1 MSQRSSFE
9 IAALASAAMPTL
21 TVATTRRS
29 EQFVLSGDKD
39 GITTAV
45 VTDTAGEEYDAS
57 ICDTAD
63 GKERLKARAR
73 AAYVLDNTHEPS
85 ALGFQLDQLKV
96 FVPGDDPT
104 DATGN
109 TAVLITPHINGDAFQ
124 LSGLTEAQCAAAGTS
139 IGAIH
144 RLRGKFIVNA
154 RYPAHASAQIH
165 QQLEQWIT
173 SLKAAGHI
181 PGEILKNWTS
191 IISNENLWNFRS
203 CPVHGGFSDG
213 DILFTSTGVSGIRH
227 WEDMQINDPAR
238 DLAWIFTELDP
249 TRRNSVIAAYARI
262 MGKRMDDMI
271 MLRAGLW
278 VQMSQVG
285 DFIRALER
293 ADTQK
298 IMRFKSQV
306 ESLAHEISLL
316 NPSGS
321 SPSADPSTLTVG
333 DLLSSSGGRAGAH
346 SQPHRTNP
354 GAPHGPSDKGSSPDR
369 DSAPGQEDTRLDE
382 ESPLPE
388 ASSRQGY
395 SRFVADS
402 GIRTPAGSSFD
413 PGDGSRSSES
423 LLAGDDSDNTVVG
436 LSASSSRRTPHSSAF
451 LGRDRHR
458 NGQPPAPKG
467 LQHHQVA
474 WNSVPEDSQGF
485 RFTTSDDTPA
495 ADGGNGHVE
504 QLFSSSADDEET
516 AAIPHIDK
524 IREGLENHSA
534 PRDPDDTGEQEI
546 FNARLLQEA
555 PAQRPDTANGTIKTA
570 ASSNDTADSSTV
582 AGNDDT
588 DTGDNSDA
596 DSSDSIFKID
606 DSPDGIATETF
617 IAQHVQE
624 RQEDGENPRQEK
636 RSG

>member
-333 DLLSSSGGRAGAH
+333 DLLSSSGVQAGAR
-346 SQPHRTNP
+346 SQPHHTNP
-354 GAPHGPSDKGSSPDR
+354 GAPHDPSDRGSSPDR

-382 ESPLPE
+382 ESPL
-388 ASSRQGY
+388 
-395 SRFVADS
+395 
-402 GIRTPAGSSFD
+402 
-413 PGDGSRSSES
+413 
-423 LLAGDDSDNTVVG
+423 AGDDSDNTVAG
-436 LSASSSRRTPHSSAF
+436 MSASPSRGTPHSSIP
-451 LGRDRHR
+451 LGRDGNR

-474 WNSVPEDSQGF
+474 WNSIPEDSQGF

-516 AAIPHIDK
+516 AAIPHIGK
-524 IREGLENHSA
+524 IQEGLENHSA

-555 PAQRPDTANGTIKTA
+555 SVQEPDTDNGTVK
-570 ASSNDTADSSTV
+570 TADSGNDV

-588 DTGDNSDA
+588 ADSNTA
-596 DSSDSIFKID
+596 DSSGGIFQID

-617 IAQHVQE
+617 IAQHMQE
-624 RQEDGENPRQEK
+624 SPADGEDTRQGKRSAEDGMSR
-636 RSG
+636 

>member
-39 GITTAV
+39 DITTAV
-45 VTDTAGEEYDAS
+45 VADTAGEEYDAS

-124 LSGLTEAQCAAAGTS
+124 LSDLTEAQCAAAGTS

-154 RYPAHASAQIH
+154 HYPAHASAQIH

-262 MGKRMDDMI
+262 MGRRMDDMI

-333 DLLSSSGGRAGAH
+333 DLLSSSGVQAGAH

-354 GAPHGPSDKGSSPDR
+354 GTPHGPSDKGSSPDR
-369 DSAPGQEDTRLDE
+369 GSAPGQEDTRLGE
-382 ESPLPE
+382 KSP
-388 ASSRQGY
+388 
-395 SRFVADS
+395 
-402 GIRTPAGSSFD
+402 
-413 PGDGSRSSES
+413 
-423 LLAGDDSDNTVVG
+423 LAGDDSDNTVAG
-436 LSASSSRRTPHSSAF
+436 LSASSSRGTPHSSAF
-451 LGRDRHR
+451 LGRDGHR

-516 AAIPHIDK
+516 AAIPHIGK
-524 IREGLENHSA
+524 IQEGLENHSA
-534 PRDPDDTGEQEI
+534 LRDPDDTGEQEI

-555 PAQRPDTANGTIKTA
+555 PAQGPDTANGTIKTA

-588 DTGDNSDA
+588 GNSNTA
-596 DSSDSIFKID
+596 DSSGGIFQID

-617 IAQHVQE
+617 IAQHMQE
-624 RQEDGENPRQEK
+624 SPADGEDTRQGKRSAEDGMNR
-636 RSG
+636 

>member
-39 GITTAV
+39 DITTAV
-45 VTDTAGEEYDAS
+45 VADTAGEEYDAS

-154 RYPAHASAQIH
+154 HYPAHASAQIH

-213 DILFTSTGVSGIRH
+213 DILFTSTGISGIRH

-262 MGKRMDDMI
+262 MGRRMDDMI

-333 DLLSSSGGRAGAH
+333 DLLSSSGVQAGAR
-346 SQPHRTNP
+346 SQPHHTNP
-354 GAPHGPSDKGSSPDR
+354 GAPHDPSDRGSSPDR

-382 ESPLPE
+382 ESPL
-388 ASSRQGY
+388 
-395 SRFVADS
+395 
-402 GIRTPAGSSFD
+402 
-413 PGDGSRSSES
+413 
-423 LLAGDDSDNTVVG
+423 AGDDSDNTVAG
-436 LSASSSRRTPHSSAF
+436 MSASPSRGTPHSSIP
-451 LGRDRHR
+451 LGRDGNR

-474 WNSVPEDSQGF
+474 WNSIPEDSQGF

-504 QLFSSSADDEET
+504 QLFSSSADDEKT
-516 AAIPHIDK
+516 AAIPHIGK
-524 IREGLENHSA
+524 IQEGLENHSA

-555 PAQRPDTANGTIKTA
+555 SVQEPDTDNGTVK
-570 ASSNDTADSSTV
+570 TADSGNDV

-588 DTGDNSDA
+588 ADSNTA
-596 DSSDSIFKID
+596 DSSGGIFQID

-617 IAQHVQE
+617 IAQHMQE
-624 RQEDGENPRQEK
+624 SPADGEDTRQGKRSAEDGMSR
-636 RSG
+636 

>member
-1 MSQRSSFE
+1 
-9 IAALASAAMPTL
+9 MPTL

-39 GITTAV
+39 DITTAV
-45 VTDTAGEEYDAS
+45 VADTAGEEYDAS

-154 RYPAHASAQIH
+154 HYPAHASAQIH

-333 DLLSSSGGRAGAH
+333 DLLSSSGVKAGAR

-369 DSAPGQEDTRLDE
+369 GSAPMQEDTRLGK

-388 ASSRQGY
+388 ASSRHGY
-395 SRFVADS
+395 SRFVAPPPAAALIPGMAAGAPKALS
-402 GIRTPAGSSFD
+402 PMTAATAQQQGCPLHLHAALRTAQSLWAEMGIETGSLLRLKACSTTRLRGIRYLKIHRASVSPRRMIRLQPTAGMATWNSCFPPQQMMKKQQLYRILARSRKALKIIVRRGTLTTPGNR
-413 PGDGSRSSES
+413 RSLMHGFCRKLPYKSLIPLTMLS
-423 LLAGDDSDNTVVG
+423 KLLATAVP
-436 LSASSSRRTPHSSAF
+436 L
-451 LGRDRHR
+451 
-458 NGQPPAPKG
+458 PA
-467 LQHHQVA
+467 
-474 WNSVPEDSQGF
+474 
-485 RFTTSDDTPA
+485 TTIPVT
-495 ADGGNGHVE
+495 
-504 QLFSSSADDEET
+504 
-516 AAIPHIDK
+516 AIP
-524 IREGLENHSA
+524 
-534 PRDPDDTGEQEI
+534 P
-546 FNARLLQEA
+546 
-555 PAQRPDTANGTIKTA
+555 
-570 ASSNDTADSSTV
+570 TV
-582 AGNDDT
+582 AAAF
-588 DTGDNSDA
+588 S
-596 DSSDSIFKID
+596 
-606 DSPDGIATETF
+606 
-617 IAQHVQE
+617 
-624 RQEDGENPRQEK
+624 R
-636 RSG
+636 